1 MGEGVRVT
9 YNGFKG
15 VRLAAERWEP
25 QGDARSVKG
34 DVVLQHGGGQTR
46 HSWSKTA
53 ERLCDAGWRV
63 LSMDLRGHG
72 ESDWAPDADYRMNA
86 YVGDLE
92 SVVATLSTPPVL
104 VGASLGGIA
113 ALVAAGEN
121 PKLARAVVLVDIVP
135 RTEPGGTDRIRQF
148 MNARPEGYDTLEEVA
163 EAVAAYNPHRA
174 RKVNVDGLR
183 KNLRRGDDGRWH
195 WHWDPAFMNP
205 PRPEHALD
213 ISGNRLHEAAAQV
226 RVPTLVVRGEQSDV
240 ITQAGIDELLAMIPG
255 STAVTVPGAG
265 HMVAG
270 DDNDVFS
277 REVISFL
284 DTLPS

>member
-1 MGEGVRVT
+1 VADGIRVT
-9 YNGFKG
+9 YNGYKG
-15 VRLAAERWEP
+15 VRLAADRWEP
-25 QGDARSVKG
+25 VGDVRG
-34 DVVLQHGGGQTR
+34 DVVLLHGGGQTR
-46 HSWSKTA
+46 FSWSRTA
-53 ERLCDAGWRV
+53 ERLASVGWRV

-72 ESDWAPDADYRMNA
+72 ESDWAPDADYRINA

-92 SVVATLSTPPVL
+92 TVVATLSTRPVL
-104 VGASLGGIA
+104 VGASLGGITS
-113 ALVAAGEN
+113 LVAAGEN

-135 RTEPGGTDRIRQF
+135 RTEEGGTDRIKAF
-148 MNARPEGYDTLEEVA
+148 MSARPEGYETLEEVA
-163 EAVAAYNPHRA
+163 AAVQEYNPHRS
-174 RKVNVDGLR
+174 RPVNVEGLR

-205 PRPEHALD
+205 PREEHRLD
-213 ISGNRLHEAAAQV
+213 IGGNRLHEAAAQV

-277 REVISFL
+277 REVIAFL
-284 DTLPS
+284 DALPPE

>member
-1 MGEGVRVT
+1 MADGVRVT
-9 YNGFKG
+9 YNGYKG
-15 VRLAAERWEP
+15 VRLAADRWEP
-25 QGDARSVKG
+25 TGEVRG
-34 DVVLQHGGGQTR
+34 DVVLLHGGGQTR
-46 HSWSKTA
+46 FSWSRTA
-53 ERLCDAGWRV
+53 ERLSAVGWRV

-72 ESDWAPDADYRMNA
+72 ESDWAADADYRITA

-92 SVVATLSTPPVL
+92 TVVATLSTPPVL
-104 VGASLGGIA
+104 VGASLGGITS
-113 ALVAAGEN
+113 LVAAGEN
-121 PKLARAVVLVDIVP
+121 PKLARAIVLVDIVP
-135 RTEPGGTDRIRQF
+135 RTEEGGTDRIKEF
-148 MNARPEGYDTLEEVA
+148 MSSKPEGYDTLEDVA
-163 EAVAAYNPHRA
+163 AAVQAYNPHRS
-174 RKVNVDGLR
+174 RPVNVEGLR

-205 PRPEHALD
+205 PRPEHRLD

-226 RVPTLVVRGEQSDV
+226 HVPTLVVRGEQSDV

-277 REVISFL
+277 REVIGFL
-284 DTLPS
+284 DTLPPT